1 MIKAEQWQQ
10 MLTDRNISMVA
21 RRQHNIVNITTVNHS
36 ILTDKLN
43 YYGVRDVAEK
53 WLKRYLNDRKN
64 LSK

>member
-10 MLTDRNISMVA
+10 MLTDRSISMVA
-21 RRQHNIVNITTVNHS
+21 RRQHDIVNITTVNHS

-43 YYGVRDVAEK
+43 YYGVRDVAQT
-53 WLKRYLNDRKN
+53 